1 MKCLRC
7 GKELPEGTVV
17 CDGCGFN
24 FEEDGKIKKIISE
37 KADPVVP
44 EKTKSILIDNPILTF
59 IFGILSVFGMIFF
72 FLYPGFVVLYFA
84 SDLILIG
91 LTMLFSKRPAKVKLE
106 PTRNVGVGM
115 AYVALALT
123 IFKAVYFIIGTLFF

>member
-7 GKELPEGTVV
+7 GKELPEGTAV
-17 CDGCGFN
+17 CDECGFN
-24 FEEDGKIKKIISE
+24 FEEDGKITKIISE
-37 KADPVVP
+37 KADPAVS
-44 EKTKSILIDNPILTF
+44 EKTKSILIDNPVLTF
-59 IFGILSVFGMIFF
+59 IFGILSIFGMLFF
-72 FLYPGFVVLYFA
+72 VLYPGFVVLYFGL
-84 SDLILIG
+84 DLVLTG
-91 LTMLFSKRPAKVKLE
+91 LTMLFSKKPAKVKLE

>member
-7 GKELPEGTVV
+7 GKELPEGTAI
-17 CDGCGFN
+17 CDECGFN
-24 FEEDGKIKKIISE
+24 FLEDVKITKIISE
-37 KADPVVP
+37 KTDPVVSG
-44 EKTKSILIDNPILTF
+44 KNKSILIDNPVLTF

-72 FLYPGFVVLYFA
+72 FSYPGFVVLYFVG
-84 SDLILIG
+84 DLILIG
-91 LTMLFSKRPAKVKLE
+91 LTMLFSKKPAKVKLE

-123 IFKAVYFIIGTLFF
+123 AFKAVYFIIGTLFF

>member
-7 GKELPEGTVV
+7 GKELPDGAAV
-17 CDGCGFN
+17 CDECGFN
-24 FEEDGKIKKIISE
+24 FKEDELITKIISE
-37 KADPVVP
+37 KADPVVS
-44 EKTKSILIDNPILTF
+44 EKNKSILIDNPVLTF

-72 FLYPGFVVLYFA
+72 FLYPGFVVLYFVL
-84 SDLILIG
+84 DLVLIG
-91 LTMLFSKRPAKVKLE
+91 LTMLFSKKPAKVKLE

-123 IFKAVYFIIGTLFF
+123 VFKAVYFIIGTLFF

>member
-7 GKELPEGTVV
+7 GKELPEGTAV
-17 CDGCGFN
+17 CDECGFN
-24 FEEDGKIKKIISE
+24 FKEDELITKIISE
-37 KADPVVP
+37 KADPVVS
-44 EKTKSILIDNPILTF
+44 EKNRSILIDNPVLTF

-72 FLYPGFVVLYFA
+72 FLYPGFVVLYFVL
-84 SDLILIG
+84 DLVLIG
-91 LTMLFSKRPAKVKLE
+91 LTMLFSKKPAKVKLE

-123 IFKAVYFIIGTLFF
+123 VFKAVYFIIGTLFF